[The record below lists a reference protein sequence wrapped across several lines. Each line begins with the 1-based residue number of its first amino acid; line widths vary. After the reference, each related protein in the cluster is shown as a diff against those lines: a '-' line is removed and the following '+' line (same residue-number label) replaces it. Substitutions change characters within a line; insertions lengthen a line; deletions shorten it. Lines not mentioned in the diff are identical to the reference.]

1 MEEQARGQQISRR
14 NLVEG
19 SVNGAT
25 EYKGKKPGK
34 KLWRVT
40 VEQQRR
46 TKDYPEPSP
55 LCETTRR

>member
-25 EYKGKKPGK
+25 GYKGKKPGK
-34 KLWRVT
+34 KL
-40 VEQQRR
+40 
-46 TKDYPEPSP
+46 
-55 LCETTRR
+55 